1 MGNVIIILL
10 TTLIAFFSF
19 KLASKNGVKK
29 YFLSLT
35 VLGLIVGY
43 FVWVD
48 YYPLSHLPM
57 FLAVGLILGYMPL
70 SILLYFKLVKTN
82 RSRVFYAFVISLVFL
97 FTKKVFISLTDKG
110 IKTPDNVK
118 IIDLI
123 LSILTIA
130 SILFLLTII
139 VLSIIKWINNLH
151 YKRTF
156 EDMYARAKSGDALAQ
171 NNLGVMYNEGLG
183 VNQDINEAMIWF
195 NKAAEQKLPA
205 AEINLQALLEEHP
218 ELRKD

>member
-1 MGNVIIILL
+1 M
-10 TTLIAFFSF
+10 
-19 KLASKNGVKK
+19 
-29 YFLSLT
+29 
-35 VLGLIVGY
+35 
-43 FVWVD
+43 
-48 YYPLSHLPM
+48 
-57 FLAVGLILGYMPL
+57 
-70 SILLYFKLVKTN
+70 
-82 RSRVFYAFVISLVFL
+82 

-110 IKTPDNVK
+110 TKTPDNVK

-139 VLSIIKWINNLH
+139 VLSIIKWISNLH

-156 EDMYARAKSGDALAQ
+156 EDMYVKAKSGDALAQ

-183 VNQDINEAMIWF
+183 VDQDINEAMIWF